1 MPNPYQTVLEDLNW
15 LRDEWWLGQPDKLT
29 EGHLRRGSTTLSLLL
44 VDGLLGKAWRQH
56 GFEREPMLI
65 GPDIVAIAQTQ
76 GLRLDL
82 AAGCIAGGGRQNGTD
97 VSFIG
102 AFRIDNPSTGV
113 LANAE
118 EGFAVCV
125 TSIAR
130 IASPAPPSYDLEP
143 LVEKNWSLSSYL
155 ESAGAVRKG
164 QIITR
169 REIIKYFRNHKGAA
183 HHNLLAGKK
192 SAAKD
197 TYDLIDDLA
206 GHVTADVRKGL
217 YFELLSIGQSVA
229 RSPDVRMLAEK
240 IALSC

>member
-1 MPNPYQTVLEDLNW
+1 MPDPYQTVLEDLNW
-15 LRDEWWLGQPDKLT
+15 FRDEWWLEQPDKLT

-44 VDGLLGKAWRQH
+44 VDGLLGQAWRHH
-56 GFEREPMLI
+56 GFARQPMLI
-65 GPDIVAIAQTQ
+65 GPDIVAIAQAQ
-76 GLRLDL
+76 GLRCNL
-82 AAGCIAGGGRQNGTD
+82 AVGCIAGGGRQNGVD
-97 VSFIG
+97 LSFIG
-102 AFRIDNPSTGV
+102 AFRVNNPSTGV
-113 LANAE
+113 LADAE
-118 EGFAVCV
+118 EGFAVGV

-130 IASPAPPSYDLEP
+130 IASPAPPPYDLEP
-143 LVEKNWSLSSYL
+143 LVEKHWSLSSYL
-155 ESAGAVRKG
+155 ESAGAIRKG

-192 SAAKD
+192 SADKD
-197 TYDLIDDLA
+197 KYDLIDDLE